1 MPATEG
7 VINDISELSKTQ
19 KAAVFIL
26 AIGPR
31 RASEVFKRLEEEEIA
46 RITKEISALGT
57 VSQDVID
64 AVVAEF
70 KASLAQ
76 KRRHIKGGL
85 NTAQKLLTTVL
96 GEERAEKVLAQVAED
111 NSESPFDFLKKTEP
125 SQILNFIQ
133 NEHPQTIA
141 LILSY
146 LDSEYSA
153 SILASLP
160 SELQIEVTRR
170 ITTMDRT
177 PPDIVRDIGAT
188 LESKL
193 SSLFSQG
200 LATTGGVKTT
210 AEILNHVDRA
220 TEKMILE
227 AMEETEPE
235 LVDNVRKLMFV
246 FEDII
251 HINDRGV
258 QQILKEVD
266 TKELAVALKGASE
279 AVKEK
284 IFKNMSKR
292 AAEGIK
298 EEMEFMGPVRL
309 KTVEE
314 AQQRIVAIIRRLEE
328 TGEIMISGRGGKED
342 ELIV

>member
-1 MPATEG
+1 MAEG
-7 VINDISELSKTQ
+7 VIKDISELSRTQ
-19 KAAVFIL
+19 KVAVFVL

-31 RASEVFKRLEEEEIA
+31 RAAELFKRLDEDEIA
-46 RITKEISALGT
+46 RVTKEISSLGT
-57 VSQDVID
+57 VPQEVIE
-64 AVVAEF
+64 AVVSEF
-70 KASLAQ
+70 KTNLVQ
-76 KRRHIKGGL
+76 KKRVIRGGQSA
-85 NTAQKLLTTVL
+85 AQKLLSTVL
-96 GEERAEKVLAQVAED
+96 GEERAEKVLSQIKED
-111 NSESPFDFLKKTEP
+111 SGESPFEFLKNTEP

-146 LDSEYSA
+146 LDPEYAA
-153 SILASLP
+153 SILSSLP
-160 SELQIEVTRR
+160 SELQIEVARR

-188 LESKL
+188 LESKI

-246 FEDII
+246 FEDVI